1 MSSSNAKTIEINFP
15 EVANILY
22 NVDTNGQPKHVY
34 MTATMNYDPDI
45 PNLGSKKKYY
55 MAEELYVFGGYD
67 ENSDITLVIKLIPM
81 SKNSDSDNPPKPSQ
95 VYMCF
100 PLQNSEDKNNENAQ
114 IIQLIRNDVEKPPTS
129 LNLNKLL
136 LSKEPLNFTCIK
148 NTEYDYEKDIYVYI
162 CKEQLEVYQLMK
174 AFPKDY
180 KWLTNES
187 QATSNYSKDPFD
199 LSVLYST
206 NPNYKTTVSANIEN
220 MHETFSG
227 MEGFKEGASNKDT
240 VDISGVEI
248 PMKGVYIQCKPA
260 GSSIETVPMTITSPS
275 TIKDVPK
282 QSFIIMFIVVMLMT
296 VIVFFGQKFIYRNL
310 SEEFKKN
317 IGIDTRDNI
326 DKTNPMTMFV
336 MFLIDAVPYGGFGYF
351 DNRKYTD
358 YKNNPEFI
366 KRCIS
371 WLFYAFFILSS
382 GLGTAFASRKQ
393 KKTGTKYIF
402 LFMFLTLIYV
412 QFLFFILMSRS
423 NLEGWT

>member
-55 MAEELYVFGGYD
+55 MAEELYVLGGYD

-180 KWLTNES
+180 KWLTNEN

-206 NPNYKTTVSANIEN
+206 NPNYKTTVSASIEN

-227 MEGFKEGASNKDT
+227 MEGFKEG
-240 VDISGVEI
+240 VDVGGVEI
-248 PMKGVYIQCKPA
+248 PDKGVYIQCKPA
-260 GSSIETVPMTITSPS
+260 GSSDETVPMSMTSPS
-275 TIKDVPK
+275 SRKNAES
-282 QSFIIMFIVVMLMT
+282 QSFIIMFIVVMLLT
-296 VIVFFGQKFIYRNL
+296 VIVFFGQKGIYGML
-310 SEEFKKN
+310 SQDFKTN
-317 IGIDTRDNI
+317 IGIDTRVNI
-326 DKTNPMTMFV
+326 EKTNPMTMFV
-336 MFLIDAVPYGGFGYF
+336 KFLLDAIPFSRDDDKKFYS
-351 DNRKYTD
+351 DP
-358 YKNNPEFI
+358 KNASIP
-366 KRCIS
+366 RVVS
-371 WLFYAFFILSS
+371 WIMYLFFISS
-382 GLGTAFASRKQ
+382 SIFGTIFASRKQ
-393 KKTGTKYIF
+393 KKSGTKYIF
-402 LFMFLTLIYV
+402 LFMLLTLIYV

-423 NLEGWT
+423 DPAGWT